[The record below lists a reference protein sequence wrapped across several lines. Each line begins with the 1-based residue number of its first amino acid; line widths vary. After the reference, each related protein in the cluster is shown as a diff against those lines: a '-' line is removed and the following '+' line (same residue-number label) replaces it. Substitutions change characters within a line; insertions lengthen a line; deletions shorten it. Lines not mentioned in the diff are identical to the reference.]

1 MHAKIRTAKNECSVR
16 SFSVLVSSR
25 WRSDAHAR
33 APEEKLLFLVYF
45 QNQTFF
51 DTHTFLS
58 SFSLGLLFLKKN
70 NSEEEEEEEKKRK
83 KRGKKSFTFPVLPS
97 LKFYTHTHTKNA
109 QKRRSKTERRRAALK

>member
-83 KRGKKSFTFPVLPS
+83 KSFKFPVLPS
-97 LKFYTHTHTKNA
+97 LIKNTQIKNLTKKKEQNRE
-109 QKRRSKTERRRAALK
+109 KKSCTLK